1 MDRKTCKLKA
11 RKLELPPPL
20 LEIGMSTGAKMEQ
33 LLQAVEGKYWQHT
46 RQKATQKYACAMC
59 SISG

>member
-11 RKLELPPPL
+11 GKLELPPPL

-33 LLQAVEGKYWQHT
+33 LLQAVEGKY
-46 RQKATQKYACAMC
+46 
-59 SISG
+59 